1 MAKWKVVL
9 VLAAVVSFG
18 ATLASADTLQ
28 LQSAPYGQAGP
39 YLFSVNGSSTLTP
52 LICYSE
58 KNLITYG
65 EQWTVEEFTIS
76 SVGSITG
83 DFQGSVTQYNE
94 LGYLAN
100 ELFASP
106 GNTDIQNAIW
116 AVLNTGGA
124 QNSYYWGAVNF
135 VNANPSYETS
145 DVFYIPVGNFS
156 NLPYGE
162 PQPFIGRAAVPEPSS
177 FLLLVSGILGLAGA
191 SKKKLLG

>member
-1 MAKWKVVL
+1 MTRWKIAL
-9 VLAAVVSFG
+9 VLAATVIFG

-39 YLFSVNGSSTLTP
+39 YLFYVNGSSSLTP

-58 KNLITYG
+58 DNYITYG
-65 EQWTVEEFTIS
+65 EQWTIQEFTIAN
-76 SVGSITG
+76 VGSITG
-83 DFQGSVTQYNE
+83 DFAGTTTQYNE

-100 ELFASP
+100 QLFASP

-124 QNSYYWGAVNF
+124 QNSYYQSAVNF
-135 VNANPSYETS
+135 VTANPTWETS

-162 PQPFIGRAAVPEPSS
+162 PQPFIGQVTVPEPSS
-177 FLLLVSGILGLAGA
+177 LLLLGTGFVGLAGIA
-191 SKKKLLG
+191 KKKLLG